1 MQQILYY
8 YPMINRTTVR
18 TRVMQTLFAYYT
30 EGDKTPLTAKKE
42 LLRSFSDSYSLY
54 MLLLDYIN
62 EFTRYADDQIAQTRA
77 RAKATHANYQPNMRL
92 VENTFAQQVFENRT
106 LRNYIEQEKLSWNMG
121 MLAVEDVYR
130 KLQDAPFYKEYLA
143 LEETNYEEDKK
154 LWRKI
159 FTDLLMGNEAFY
171 TALEELELAL
181 DTANWTIDADYI
193 ISFVVKTIKRFKEQE
208 GADQALLPMFD
219 NEQEVEFATRL
230 LQTSI
235 DHHDEYA
242 AMIDAHLKNW
252 DASRIALMD
261 RILLTAALAEIIN
274 FPDIALDVSFN
285 EYIELSKEYS
295 SDKSYIFINGILNEI
310 IRDLKRDNKLLK
322 AVLLK

>member
-1 MQQILYY
+1 MPRILYY
-8 YPMINRTTVR
+8 YPMINRTNVR
-18 TRVMQTLFAYYT
+18 TRVVQTLFAFYT

-42 LLRSFSDSYSLY
+42 LLRSFSNTYSLY
-54 MLLLDYIN
+54 MMLLDYVN
-62 EFTRYADDQIAQTRA
+62 ELTRYADDQIAQTRA
-77 RAKATHANYQPNMRL
+77 RAKATHINYQPNMRF
-92 VENTFAQQVFENRT
+92 VENAFAKQVFENRT
-106 LRNYIEQEKLSWNMG
+106 LRNYIDQEKLTWDMG

-143 LEETNYEEDKK
+143 LPETNYEEDKK

-159 FTDLLMGNEAFY
+159 FTDLLMDNEAFY

-181 DTANWTIDADYI
+181 DTTNWTIDADYI

-219 NEQEVEFATRL
+219 NEQELEFATRL

-242 AMIDAHLKNW
+242 IMIDAHLKNW

-285 EYIELSKEYS
+285 EYIELAKEYS
-295 SDKSYIFINGILNEI
+295 SDKSYIFINGVLNEI
-310 IRDLKRDNKLLK
+310 MHDLKRENKLLK
-322 AVLLK
+322 ALLLK